1 MDTTEAPTRPS
12 REAPASGGSFDAP
25 IDVLVIGAG
34 QAGLSMAWHL
44 ARRGVRYLVVEAAP
58 DIGHSWRTRWDSLKL
73 FTSARYDGLPGED
86 FPGAP
91 DSYPSKDQVADYLT
105 DYAHRHAFPIL
116 TEDPGDPTCPLRR
129 RTGSTHHHWR
139 R

>member
-1 MDTTEAPTRPS
+1 MDTTEGPTLSS
-12 REAPASGGSFDAP
+12 REAPASGGSSDAP
-25 IDVLVIGAG
+25 LDVLVIGAA

-44 ARRGVRYLVVEAAP
+44 ARRGVRYLVIDAAA
-58 DIGHSWRTRWDSLKL
+58 DIGHSWRTRWDSLRL

-86 FPGAP
+86 FPGNP
-91 DSYPSKDQVADYLT
+91 DSYPSKDQVAAYLT

-116 TEDPGDPTCPLRR
+116 TDDPGDPTCPLRR